1 MSKPSD
7 ELPDVKS
14 IDRLIHEPVRLLIMA
29 NLYVVDT
36 ADFLYLMKQLNLTF
50 GNLSSHMSKL
60 EEAGYVSIEKAR
72 EDYGVVLDPATL
84 KVDPVETDKIRGSR
98 KEKQVER

>member
-1 MSKPSD
+1 LVNGQNGDPSGLTLC
-7 ELPDVKS
+7 LPGDVIQFDS
-14 IDRLIHEPVRLLIMA
+14 AGGGGYGDPLQRDPQAVE
-29 NLYVVDT
+29 VDVI
-36 ADFLYLMKQLNLTF
+36 N
-50 GNLSSHMSKL
+50 
-60 EEAGYVSIEKAR
+60 GYVSIEKAR